1 METVLDTP
9 FVHLE
14 LKDGIVIGHYK
25 SDQRITL
32 EIARE
37 VVKMRYEF
45 YNKKSYPVLV
55 YDNGVKSIDKAAR
68 DFFASK
74 EGNIG
79 VTAGAVVV
87 KSSFTMMM
95 VNFIFQISRPVIPC
109 KIFTD
114 EEKAI
119 VWLNKYKNS
128 VR

>member
-14 LKDGIVIGHYK
+14 IKDGIMVGYYK
-25 SDQRITL
+25 ANKTITL
-32 EIARE
+32 DIAKEIARE
-37 VVKMRYEF
+37 RYETF
-45 YNKKSYPVLV
+45 GRLSYPVLIF
-55 YDNGVKSIDKAAR
+55 DKGVHSIDKAAR